1 MKISGIGNV
10 KKEEIMAIF
19 TTEGRKAFK
28 EGVITWD
35 QAAWEYKIRQTQR
48 LSKVGNN
55 GNTFSANFARI
66 PDDLKETL
74 SPKQLAELTDA
85 FYKAYGDGKNARE
98 TV

>member
-19 TTEGRKAFK
+19 TTEGRKALK

-35 QAAWEYKIRQTQR
+35 QATWEYKIRQTQR
-48 LSKVGNN
+48 LSEAGKYND
-55 GNTFSANFARI
+55 TFSVNFVRI

-85 FYKAYGDGKNARE
+85 FYKAYSDGKNARE